1 MTLVKEV
8 TAGVD
13 WLTVRGDGE
22 RASRLLHLLSVKVL
36 EEGAGTLPPP
46 RFSRL
51 LKYEGWRAGSVGY
64 MVNEDRSL
72 LSLAGNLAQKY
83 LKEVAE
89 IEVTATRIDLAV
101 DVLLFDPVPVAAL
114 RYAELLRSSKAGIR
128 EGYKSRLLLLTGDD
142 GGSTLY
148 LGKRSG
154 RLFARLYDK
163 GVQSGAAVMGTLW
176 RYEVE
181 YKQDAARAVYTELL
195 DEDRQRDYILA
206 RVHTHF
212 QRRGV
217 LPLFHVSQAA
227 GPLDRYKEER
237 TPLDS
242 LNWLATQVRPTVG
255 RLRLAGYEKELY
267 NVLGLPIPVAHY
279 QKKEGE

>member
-1 MTLVKEV
+1 
-8 TAGVD
+8 
-13 WLTVRGDGE
+13 
-22 RASRLLHLLSVKVL
+22 
-36 EEGAGTLPPP
+36 
-46 RFSRL
+46 
-51 LKYEGWRAGSVGY
+51 

-267 NVLGLPIPVAHY
+267 NVLGLPIPVAYY

>member
-1 MTLVKEV
+1 MIS
-8 TAGVD
+8 
-13 WLTVRGDGE
+13 GD
-22 RASRLLHLLSVKVL
+22 RA
-36 EEGAGTLPPP
+36 
-46 RFSRL
+46 
-51 LKYEGWRAGSVGY
+51 
-64 MVNEDRSL
+64 L

-114 RYAELLRSSKAGIR
+114 RYAELIRFEKAGLR
-128 EGYKSRLLLLTGDD
+128 EGYKTRLRLITGSD

-148 LGKRSG
+148 MGKRSG
-154 RLFARLYDK
+154 RAFARLYDK
-163 GVQSGAAVMGTLW
+163 GVQSQTEASGLLW

-181 YKQDAARAVYTELL
+181 YKQDAARAVYESLM
-195 DEDRQRDYILA
+195 EEERQREYILA

-212 QRRGV
+212 QKRGV

-227 GPLDRYKEER
+227 GPLERHKEEK
-237 TPLDS
+237 TPLDA

-255 RLRLAGYEKELY
+255 RLRLAGYEEEVY
-267 NVLGLPIPVAHY
+267 NSLGLPNPATNY
-279 QKKEGE
+279 

>member
-13 WLTVRGDGE
+13 WLTARGDGE
-22 RASRLLHLLSVKVL
+22 RASHLLHLLAVKVL

-46 RFSRL
+46 RHARL
-51 LKYEGWRAGSVGY
+51 LKYEGWRAGPLGY

-72 LSLAGNLAQKY
+72 LSLAGHFAQRY

-101 DVLLFDPVPVAAL
+101 DVLLFGPVPVAAL
-114 RYAELLRSSKAGIR
+114 RFAQLLRFEKAGIR
-128 EGYKSRLLLLTGDD
+128 EGYKSRLVLLSGDD

-163 GVQSGAAVMGTLW
+163 GVQSGAEGAGTLW

-181 YKQDAARAVYTELL
+181 YKQDAARAVYKSLIEQ
-195 DEDRQRDYILA
+195 DRQRDYILS

-217 LPLFHVSQAA
+217 LPLFYSGQVA
-227 GPLDRYKEER
+227 GPLERYKEAR
-237 TPLDS
+237 TPLDQ
-242 LNWLATQVRPTVG
+242 LDWLATQVRPTVG
-255 RLRLAGYEKELY
+255 RLRVAGYEEQVY
-267 NVLGLPIPVAHY
+267 NVLGLPNPATDY
-279 QKKEGE
+279 